1 MAGTVTVQ
9 ASNRLLQGELRRIEI
24 ERARGDACLRRGHLR
39 EHSVD
44 VDAAVGRGE
53 RREPPRRLL
62 ELAPRGD
69 RPPAAGLVP
78 GDGDVDEPLE
88 EVTLRCVRRPPRVLE
103 RLVGGEV
110 VPPADQVEP
119 ELEALGDGVR
129 ARP

>member
-9 ASNRLLQGELRRIEI
+9 ASNRLVQGELRRIEV
-24 ERARGDACLRRGHLR
+24 ERARGDAYLRRGHLR

-69 RPPAAGLVP
+69 RPPAARLVP

-88 EVTLRCVRRPPRVLE
+88 EISLLRSRRAPRLLELLVRLEVATGANLLQSALE
-103 RLVGGEV
+103 RSLH
-110 VPPADQVEP
+110 
-119 ELEALGDGVR
+119 R
-129 ARP
+129 F